1 MKIQWNDIVRK
12 LTSRKLWVA
21 VASMAAGLALCFGGD
36 ATDLDRISGAA
47 IIIANSL
54 GYIVAEANV
63 DAAGKTDVAELLENI
78 VVVEDEANS

>member
-1 MKIQWNDIVRK
+1 MKISLNDIIRK

-21 VASMAAGLALCFGGD
+21 VASMAAGLVLCFGGD
-36 ATDLDRISGAA
+36 ASDLDRISGAA

-63 DAAGKTDVAELLENI
+63 DAANKTAEFLEDVLL
-78 VVVEDEANS
+78 VEKDVQE